1 MSTHSSKYEVVQ
13 EMFKKKFNLPMELIN
28 HDAITNTYFNY
39 EKLESM
45 AKVIEAKV
53 NNFRPLVAI
62 VCGSGLGKIADM
74 VTDQIVVPYSDIPE
88 FPQSTVHGHRG
99 NLVFGYLSKLPVVCM
114 QGRFHPYEGYSSAL
128 CAMPIKIFKLMGV
141 KLVVLTNAAGGINPE
156 YQRGDLMVLKDHISL
171 PGFALSHPLIG
182 PNDDRFGPRFLPLNK
197 IYDSKLRDVFLR
209 CSRDLNVT
217 VHEGCYGSI
226 GGPTYESPTDSRY
239 CKNAGMDAVG
249 MSTTHESVVALYCGM
264 KVLAFSIITDL
275 VSLEFDNEE
284 NTDHEE
290 ILKIAHAKAKEAEKL
305 VGYFLTK
312 IHTQPELIA

>member
-1 MSTHSSKYEVVQ
+1 
-13 EMFKKKFNLPMELIN
+13 
-28 HDAITNTYFNY
+28 
-39 EKLESM
+39 
-45 AKVIEAKV
+45 
-53 NNFRPLVAI
+53 
-62 VCGSGLGKIADM
+62 
-74 VTDQIVVPYSDIPE
+74 
-88 FPQSTVHGHRG
+88 
-99 NLVFGYLSKLPVVCM
+99 M

-226 GGPTYESPTDSRY
+226 GGPTYEVRY
-239 CKNAGMDAVG
+239 GFIG
-249 MSTTHESVVALYCGM
+249 GR
-264 KVLAFSIITDL
+264 L
-275 VSLEFDNEE
+275 V
-284 NTDHEE
+284 
-290 ILKIAHAKAKEAEKL
+290 
-305 VGYFLTK
+305 
-312 IHTQPELIA
+312 